1 MSQKN
6 ETPAED
12 RQGAENQIKVT
23 DFSSNTQILDSYLS
37 GIENDIKEKE
47 TILKERRKEE
57 VKGKSYQ
64 SVLTILLYQIKPID
78 YREKAGIEGSDKVT
92 RRQQIVI
99 TIDVTL
105 ETAIANNWGLC
116 TKNDFIY
123 VFNSRFWQAVE
134 TNDFKTFLGLVALK
148 MGIPI
153 LEAKHHQFKEEL
165 YKQFLSSSNLPT
177 PELKEQTLINLQNGT
192 FEISNTGVQV
202 LREYRQE
209 DFIKYQLPFVYDP
222 GAKCP
227 MFIKFLNR
235 VVPDIDCQM
244 VLAEYLGYI
253 FTRGL
258 KLEKVLILYG
268 TGANGKS
275 VFFEIVNALLGSENV
290 SNFSLQSLT
299 KVDSYQRALLINKLV
314 NYASEINGKLE
325 SSVFKLL
332 ASGEPV
338 EARRIYGDPFIM
350 TVYAKLL
357 FNANELPKDIEF
369 TNAFFRRFLIVPF
382 SQTIPEEEQ
391 DPELAKK
398 IIENELSGIFNW
410 VLDGLQ
416 RILKQRKFT
425 SSATIAEQNR
435 NYRKEA
441 DSVALFIEDEGY
453 QPSDGHPNVYL
464 KTLYSDY
471 KAFCSD
477 NGYRTCSIKT
487 VSDRLRNS
495 GYIIEKNRDGR
506 IVFAK
511 K

>member
-1 MSQKN
+1 MTN
-6 ETPAED
+6 NNNAPAEK
-12 RQGAENQIKVT
+12 QGAENQTKDT
-23 DFSSNTQILDSYLS
+23 DFSTNTQILDSYLS
-37 GIENDIKEKE
+37 DIEKEVKEKE
-47 TILKERRKEE
+47 SILKERRKEE
-57 VKGKSYQ
+57 VEGKSYQ
-64 SVLTILLYQIKPID
+64 SVLVDLLYQIKPID

-99 TIDVTL
+99 SIDVIL

-123 VFNSRFWQAVE
+123 IFNAKYWQAIE
-134 TNDFKTFLGLVALK
+134 ANDFKTFLGLAALK
-148 MGIPI
+148 MGIPK

-192 FEISNTGVQV
+192 FEISSTGVQL
-202 LREYRQE
+202 LREYKQE
-209 DFIKYQLPFVYDP
+209 DFIKYQLPFMYDP
-222 GAKCP
+222 QAKCP
-227 MFIKFLNR
+227 MFLKFLNR
-235 VVPDIDCQM
+235 VVPDTDCQM

-258 KLEKVLILYG
+258 KLEKVLILFG

-350 TVYAKLL
+350 TVYAKLI
-357 FNANELPKDIEF
+357 FNANELPRDIEF

-391 DPELAKK
+391 DPELAKR

-410 VLDGLQ
+410 VLEGLQ
-416 RILKQRKFT
+416 RILAQRKFT
-425 SSATIAEQNR
+425 PSATIAEQNK
-435 NYRKEA
+435 NYRKAA
-441 DSVALFIEDEGY
+441 DSVALFVEDEGY
-453 QPSDGHPNVYL
+453 QPSDGYPNIYL
-464 KTLYSDY
+464 KTLYIDY
-471 KAFCSD
+471 KEFCSQ
-477 NGYRTCSIKT
+477 NGYKACSIKT
-487 VSDRLRNS
+487 TSDRLRNS
-495 GYIIEKNRDGR
+495 GFIIEKNRDGR